1 MTHPSRITTVNAFI
15 LKRKNVGD
23 SDKVLTLFTKTTGKV
38 RVVAKGVRK
47 ITSRRGPYL
56 DIFNEIKI
64 TLHQGKSWDTVS
76 EVDMLVSRRNA
87 YTTWMRMRAA
97 YVIVEAID
105 KLLPDNEPQRAIYDK
120 LGAILVAIGTASD
133 SEITPLLVSFFNAL
147 LEELGYLAPDKK
159 YSEFGELI
167 GYIER
172 ISERKIRSMKFFL
185 S

>member
-1 MTHPSRITTVNAFI
+1 MHHLRITTVNAFI

-23 SDKVLTLFTKTTGKV
+23 SDKVLTLFTKTNGKV

-105 KLLPDNEPQRAIYDK
+105 KLIPDNEPQRMIYDR
-120 LGAILVAIGTASD
+120 LGIVLTAIGTAAD
-133 SEITPLLVSFFNAL
+133 SEITPILVSFFNDI
-147 LEELGYLAPDKK
+147 LEELGYIAPDKK
-159 YSEFGELI
+159 YSEFSELI

>member
-1 MTHPSRITTVNAFI
+1 MHPSRVTTVNAFI
-15 LKRKNVGD
+15 LKRRNIGD

-64 TLHQGKSWDTVS
+64 TLHQGKTWDTVS

-97 YVIVEAID
+97 YLIVEAID
-105 KLLPDNEPQRAIYDK
+105 KLLPDSEPQRVIYDR
-120 LGAILVAIGTASD
+120 LGTVLTAIGTAGD
-133 SEITPLLVSFFNAL
+133 SELTPLLVSFL
-147 LEELGYLAPDKK
+147 GGVLEELGYVAPNKK
-159 YSEFGELI
+159 YGEFSELI

-172 ISERKIRSMKFFL
+172 ISERKIRSMKFF
-185 S
+185 

>member
-1 MTHPSRITTVNAFI
+1 MNPSRITTVTAFI

-76 EVDMLVSRRNA
+76 EVDMLISRRNS

-97 YVIVEAID
+97 YVIVETID
-105 KLLPDNEPQRAIYDK
+105 KLLPDNEPQRLIYDR
-120 LGAILVAIGTASD
+120 LGSVLTAIGSATD
-133 SEITPLLVSFFNAL
+133 GEILPILVSFFNDVL
-147 LEELGYLAPDKK
+147 IELGYVAQDKK
-159 YSEFGELI
+159 YSDFGDLI

-172 ISERKIRSMKFFL
+172 ISERKIRSMKFFA

>member
-1 MTHPSRITTVNAFI
+1 MSHLRISTVTAFI

-76 EVDMLVSRRNA
+76 EVDMLVSRRNS

-105 KLLPDNEPQRAIYDK
+105 KLLPDNEPQRLIYDR
-120 LGAILVAIGTASD
+120 LGTVLTAIGSAND
-133 SEITPLLVSFFNAL
+133 EEILAILVSFFNDAL
-147 LEELGYLAPDKK
+147 IELGYVAPDKK

-172 ISERKIRSMKFFL
+172 ISERKIRSMKFFV

>member
-1 MTHPSRITTVNAFI
+1 MHHLRITTLNAFV
-15 LKRKNVGD
+15 LKRRNAGD

-56 DIFNEIKI
+56 DVFNEIRI
-64 TLHQGKSWDTVS
+64 TLHQGKTWDTVS
-76 EVDMLVSRRNA
+76 EVDMLVSRRNV

-97 YVIVEAID
+97 YLIVEVID
-105 KLLPDNEPQRAIYDK
+105 RLLPDSEPQHVIYDR
-120 LGAILVAIGTASD
+120 LGAVLTAVGTASD
-133 SEITPLLVSFFNAL
+133 SEITSLLTSFFSGV
-147 LEELGYLAPDKK
+147 LEELGYAAPNKE
-159 YSEFGELI
+159 YGEFSELI